1 MKRNQ
6 ATQPAAYRLVRSNRK
21 TVAIQIEPDGEVV
34 VRAPRRLP
42 VGEVEFL
49 LQQKANW
56 VARKQQE
63 VRQRALAH
71 PAPVLRTGEGL
82 PFLGRTLMA
91 VPGAGVDVE
100 RVGEVLMLPATNL
113 EAALRRWYRAQAL
126 AVLTAR
132 TAELAARHGISY
144 ASVTVTDARRRWG
157 SCGADGRIHYSWR
170 LILAAPEAIDYVVVH
185 ELCHR
190 LELNHSPAFW
200 AQVAALLPDWQERE
214 RWLRDHGGLLR
225 LFQNNPK

>member
-1 MKRNQ
+1 MKSN
-6 ATQPAAYRLVRSNRK
+6 QPAQPNAYRLVRSNRK
-21 TVAIQIEPDGEVV
+21 TVAIQIEPDGAVV

-42 VGEVEFL
+42 VGEVESL
-49 LQQKANW
+49 LQQKASW
-56 VARKQQE
+56 IARKQQE

-71 PAPVLRTGEGL
+71 PSPVLRTGEGL
-82 PFLGRTLMA
+82 PFLGQTLMA
-91 VPGAGVDVE
+91 VPGVGADVE
-100 RVGEVLMLPATNL
+100 RVGEVLMLPATNP

-190 LELNHSPAFW
+190 LELNHSAAFW
-200 AQVAALLPDWQERE
+200 ARVAVLLPDWRERE
-214 RWLRDHGGLLR
+214 RWLREHGALLR
-225 LFQNNPK
+225 LF